1 MAADSSVDL
10 KTKIKS
16 KGRLSCGVCTRFA
29 LIGTR
34 YLYRRF
40 FHAFLA
46 CTMRLWCLCVLP
58 Y

>member
-46 CTMRLWCLCVLP
+46 CTIRLWCLCVLP
-58 Y
+58 